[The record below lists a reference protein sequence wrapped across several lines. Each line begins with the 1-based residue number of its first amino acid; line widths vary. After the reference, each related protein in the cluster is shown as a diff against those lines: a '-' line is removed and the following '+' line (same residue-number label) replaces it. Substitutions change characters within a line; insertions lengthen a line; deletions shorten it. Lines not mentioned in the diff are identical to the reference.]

1 MYKEIESKEKCVCVL
16 INNAGV
22 SSNTMQTEA
31 KTAEEMKANLFDN
44 ADSNIEDWVDTYRT
58 NVPQIFFMTTA
69 FLPLLN
75 KATEHQHGYSGCVI
89 NICSISGIVKE
100 AQHHFAYNASKA
112 AGMIS

>member
-1 MYKEIESKEKCVCVL
+1 MKES
-16 INNAGV
+16 
-22 SSNTMQTEA
+22 
-31 KTAEEMKANLFDN
+31 LFDN
-44 ADSNIEDWVDTYRT
+44 KDSTIEDWVDTYKT

-89 NICSISGIVKE
+89 NICSISGIVKT

-112 AGMIS
+112 AGKSRRSLSFL